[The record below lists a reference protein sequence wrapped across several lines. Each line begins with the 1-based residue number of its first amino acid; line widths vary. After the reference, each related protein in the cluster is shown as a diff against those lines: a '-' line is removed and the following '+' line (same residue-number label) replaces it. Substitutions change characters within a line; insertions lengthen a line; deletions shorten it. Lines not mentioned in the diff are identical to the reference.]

1 MTQLSFIDKIVGC
14 TIILLFLLSP
24 RSECQRVAEWDFSV
38 PASQGNDE
46 LTLAWAGGLNAVQYN
61 SIRLN
66 DDSQDDLLLFDRSSN
81 TLHPFL
87 RQNNQWIYAPEYAP
101 LFPNDLQSWVA
112 LKDYDQDGD
121 QDLFTASGGRGISV
135 YRNDRDEGNELRW
148 TLMIETLRTVAFAS
162 GATVTLQVNST
173 DYPAIVDVDGDGD
186 LDIVNYSVIGSGN
199 LILHQNQS
207 IEQFNRP
214 DSLVYQT
221 TNIRWGEVEEC
232 DCELFAFGNQT
243 CDDLNSGSRNGDSR
257 NGGYQNNNAKIL
269 EEAKLEHVGGKAL
282 LIVDADGDGD
292 LDALSG
298 DEGCYGTAFLENQS
312 QSSVV
317 TFRQLNTNY
326 PENTQ
331 PASSVFFPGAY
342 LADVNADGIKD
353 LLFSP
358 NASTNVGNSIDFKSS
373 SWWYRNDGTEQV
385 PNWQWQTS
393 GFLQDE
399 MIDVGENAA
408 PALADYDADGDL
420 DLFIGSR
427 GNLRADGFY
436 SGLYLYENVGNAQ
449 QPSFQ
454 FVTRNFLSLT
464 DWKLQELKPYF
475 ADINQDGKIDLLISG
490 RESVSRETR
499 LYALLNQAEAG
510 SPVDFQPS
518 QRQPLTL
525 AFRSEDN
532 LAFYDVNQDQQIDV
546 LVSKQSGNL
555 IYYQNQS
562 PDFPPQW
569 VQEDDAFA
577 GIDRNARGLFLASAI
592 VDIDGDGSAEIISTN
607 TSGNLLIRPIDT
619 DSEEDIIID
628 TVMVQN
634 ALLSKTV
641 SVQLGRQNW
650 LATGQII
657 SGSTTVLVGSQRG
670 GVSLLQLNQGEP
682 TDGEEIA
689 LNVFPNPAIDASL
702 TTVRANRAISSV
714 QIISV
719 NGQVVHELFLAQPL
733 SQLSLET
740 AVLPVGLYIVR
751 AFLEQG
757 GAISTRLLVRN

>member
-148 TLMIETLRTVAFAS
+148 TLMAETLRTVAFAS

-186 LDIVNYSVIGSGN
+186 LDIVNYSTFGSGE

-207 IEQFNRP
+207 VEQFNRP
-214 DSLVYQT
+214 DSLVYRT
-221 TNIRWGEVEEC
+221 TSIHWGEVEEC
-232 DCELFAFGNQT
+232 NCGLFAFGDQT
-243 CDDLNSGSRNGDSR
+243 CDDLNSGSRNGDSRNGDSR

-269 EEAKLEHVGGKAL
+269 EETKLEHVGGKAL

-358 NASTNVGNSIDFKSS
+358 NASTNVGNSIDFTNS
-373 SWWYRNDGTEQV
+373 SWWYRNDG
-385 PNWQWQTS
+385 
-393 GFLQDE
+393 
-399 MIDVGENAA
+399 
-408 PALADYDADGDL
+408 
-420 DLFIGSR
+420 
-427 GNLRADGFY
+427 
-436 SGLYLYENVGNAQ
+436 
-449 QPSFQ
+449 
-454 FVTRNFLSLT
+454 
-464 DWKLQELKPYF
+464 
-475 ADINQDGKIDLLISG
+475 
-490 RESVSRETR
+490 
-499 LYALLNQAEAG
+499 
-510 SPVDFQPS
+510 
-518 QRQPLTL
+518 
-525 AFRSEDN
+525 
-532 LAFYDVNQDQQIDV
+532 
-546 LVSKQSGNL
+546 
-555 IYYQNQS
+555 
-562 PDFPPQW
+562 
-569 VQEDDAFA
+569 
-577 GIDRNARGLFLASAI
+577 
-592 VDIDGDGSAEIISTN
+592 
-607 TSGNLLIRPIDT
+607 
-619 DSEEDIIID
+619 
-628 TVMVQN
+628 
-634 ALLSKTV
+634 
-641 SVQLGRQNW
+641 
-650 LATGQII
+650 
-657 SGSTTVLVGSQRG
+657 
-670 GVSLLQLNQGEP
+670 
-682 TDGEEIA
+682 
-689 LNVFPNPAIDASL
+689 
-702 TTVRANRAISSV
+702 
-714 QIISV
+714 
-719 NGQVVHELFLAQPL
+719 
-733 SQLSLET
+733 
-740 AVLPVGLYIVR
+740 
-751 AFLEQG
+751 
-757 GAISTRLLVRN
+757 